1 MRSAEIA
8 DFHVLCLIV
17 FICVTVVIFSGVR
30 RIFNTGVSTFI
41 IGERVLMRVEGQLV
55 VAHGMS
61 VCLCVSVCAVFV
73 CLYASECHAL

>member
-1 MRSAEIA
+1 
-8 DFHVLCLIV
+8 VVIV
-17 FICVTVVIFSGVR
+17 FLLYVIVVIFSGVR

-61 VCLCVSVCAVFV
+61 VCLFVCLSVRVSVCVSCMCLCACVFTFD
-73 CLYASECHAL
+73 